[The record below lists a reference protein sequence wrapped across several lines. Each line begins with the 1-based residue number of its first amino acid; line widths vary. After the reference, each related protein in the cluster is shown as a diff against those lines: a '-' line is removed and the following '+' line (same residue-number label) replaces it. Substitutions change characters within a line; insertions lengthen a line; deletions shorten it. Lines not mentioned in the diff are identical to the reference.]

1 MSKELGTVQGTMHNI
16 STDIKLIVFPRTE
29 VIKRN
34 MEFTGEKRYM
44 IYITICS
51 NVQKVVNNAL
61 ILIWLD
67 KICLSLYDAPKVSF
81 FDSGTAL

>member
-34 MEFTGEKRYM
+34 MEFTAGKKD
-44 IYITICS
+44 I
-51 NVQKVVNNAL
+51 
-61 ILIWLD
+61 
-67 KICLSLYDAPKVSF
+67 
-81 FDSGTAL
+81 